1 MNLIF
6 LLDNIFGAKMKVT
19 NLIIMSVLLIL
30 SKQEISYT
38 STITFSNNEATSSG
52 EGVEISGTNVTIKKG
67 GFYLAT
73 GTSTEGTITISVES
87 VKLYLQNLNLTSSLT
102 SPIIVD
108 KKLTGIKIISIENV
122 VLNDLEDPTTTIGE
136 CAVIK
141 VKKNSQITFSNQ
153 KDFTLNGNCKNVIKG
168 GVKSSIIFDSSN
180 GLYTVNAYQ
189 NGISSDD
196 YLKFNGGKFVVITKT
211 GDAIKS
217 SPDDT
222 DTESLGKIFV
232 NDGTFNIESYSDGF
246 QAKNN
251 IIIKK
256 GTFIIKTEKGYT
268 SSTFNKDT
276 GSAKGFKVSNNSTG
290 CYIKAYDGDF
300 SLNTADDAFHSN
312 GNLTIIDG
320 KYLIYAGDDGLHA
333 GFHLLIGKND
343 SSTSPNINIMSSYE
357 AIEGMS
363 IRIYSGKINATATDD
378 GINAAGGSSS
388 SDARPRPGPWTSAGE
403 RPTPGGGGSGNSSY
417 FISIYGGE
425 INVFCDGDGLD
436 SNGNIFIHGG
446 DINVFSQGNQ
456 DNEPI
461 DHDGN
466 FTLFNA
472 KVLCA
477 GAKGMEYVHSGLQ
490 KGNQAYAY
498 YSQSINKNQLLTIKN
513 GDGNVVKTANIT
525 KNINYIFYSSPDLD
539 KNYKFYINENQYN
552 FNTYNSPNGEDDQYT
567 RSDDAGIST
576 DDGEPKGED
585 DGESSDDGKGSE
597 DDQNKKNNGEGNNS
611 SFASTFI
618 ICFSSIVVVILLI
631 VLIIFLYKKFLGKKD
646 DQTIIKDIN
655 KELVDKEA

>member
-1 MNLIF
+1 
-6 LLDNIFGAKMKVT
+6 MKAT
-19 NLIIMSVLLIL
+19 NLLILSVLLIL

-38 STITFSNNEATSSG
+38 STITFSNNEVTSSG
-52 EGVEISGTNVTIKKG
+52 EGVEISGTNITIKKG
-67 GFYLAT
+67 GSYLAI
-73 GTSTEGTITISVES
+73 GSSTEGTITILAES

-108 KKLTGIKIISIENV
+108 KKLTRIKIISIGNV
-122 VLNDLEDPTTTIGE
+122 VLNDLEDPTTTTGE

-141 VKKNSQITFSNQ
+141 VKKNSQITLSNQ
-153 KDFTLNGNCKNVIKG
+153 KDFILNGNCKNVIKG
-168 GVKSSIIFDSSN
+168 GAKSSIIFDSSN
-180 GLYTVNAYQ
+180 GVYTVNAYQ

-196 YLKFNGGKFVVITKT
+196 YLKFNGGQFVVTTKT

-222 DTESLGKIFV
+222 DSESLGKIFV
-232 NDGTFNIESYSDGF
+232 NGGTFNIGSYSDGF

-256 GTFIIKTEKGYT
+256 GTFIIKTENGYT

-290 CYIKAYDGDF
+290 CYIKVYDGEF

-343 SSTSPNINIMSSYE
+343 SSTTPNINIMYSYE

-388 SDARPRPGPWTSAGE
+388 SDARPKPGPWTNAGE

-472 KVLCA
+472 TVLCV
-477 GAKGMEYVHSGLQ
+477 GAKGMEYVHSGLL
-490 KGNQAYAY
+490 KGNQLSSY
-498 YSQSINKNQLLTIKN
+498 YSSNLNKNQILTIKN
-513 GDGNVVKTANIT
+513 GDGNVVKEANIT

-539 KNYKFYINENQYN
+539 ENYQFYINGNKLT
-552 FNTYNSPNGEDDQYT
+552 FKTYNSPNGEDDQDK
-567 RSDDAGIST
+567 SIDDGGANS
-576 DDGEPKGED
+576 DDGEPKEED
-585 DGESSDDGKGSE
+585 EGESSDDDGKGSE
-597 DDQNKKNNGEGNNS
+597 DDQNKGNKEEGNNS
-611 SFASTFI
+611 SSTSTFI
-618 ICFSSIVVVILLI
+618 ICFSCIAVVILLI
-631 VLIIFLYKKFLGKKD
+631 VLTFFLYKKFHKQKD

-655 KELVDKEA
+655 KELVDKDE